1 MTSRNILNLAL
12 LGIVTLL
19 VLVVVFEP
27 GKKAEKPVVKLT
39 ALKKEAVSKI
49 FIQRVGKQ
57 DIRFEKKHNIWQMTT
72 PYQLPAN
79 DFRIDSILR
88 LVGAESSSQ
97 HDISKLDKANFKLDK
112 PAVTVTFNDKLSIA
126 FGGNEPLKHRRYVQ
140 VGDTLHL
147 ISDTVYYHVS
157 GKATALVS
165 LQLLPKDT
173 AIKAIQLPDRKIE
186 LKDGRWQ
193 IENEPKDMASDAVT
207 QLLNEWKL
215 AQALDVVEAKDKPTQ
230 EQIKLFVVGQDKPIT
245 FSIVKRKP
253 DFVLL
258 REDKGVQY
266 QLTEDSAERLLQ
278 LARAEPKAAE
288 HKTPAATNSK

>member
-1 MTSRNILNLAL
+1 MTSRNLLNLVL
-12 LGIVTLL
+12 LGIVAVL

-27 GKKAEKPVVKLT
+27 GKEPDKDKIKLT
-39 ALKKEAVSKI
+39 ALVKDAVKKI
-49 FIQRVGKQ
+49 QIQRVGKE
-57 DIRFEKKHNIWQMTT
+57 DIQFEKLNNVWHMTS

-88 LVGAESSSQ
+88 LVETESHSQ
-97 HDISKLDKANFKLDK
+97 HDITKLKKANFKLDK
-112 PAVTVTFNDKLSIA
+112 PGVTVTFDDKVSVA

-140 VGDTLHL
+140 VENTLHL
-147 ISDTVYYHVS
+147 ISDTVYYHIN
-157 GKATALVS
+157 GKPTALVS
-165 LQLLPKDT
+165 LQLLPKDI
-173 AIKAIQLPDRKIE
+173 AIKAIQLPDHKLE

-215 AQALDVVEAKDKPTQ
+215 AQALDVVAAKDQPGK
-230 EQIKLFVVGQDKPIT
+230 EQVKIFIDGQDQPIV

-278 LARAEPKAAE
+278 LARAEPEPEEDKSKNPTEAE
-288 HKTPAATNSK
+288 

>member
-1 MTSRNILNLAL
+1 MTSRNLLNLVL
-12 LGIVTLL
+12 LGIVTALI
-19 VLVVVFEP
+19 LVVVFEP
-27 GKKAEKPVVKLT
+27 GRAPEKQVTKLT
-39 ALKKEAVSKI
+39 SLKKEAVSKI
-49 FIQRVGKQ
+49 FIKRVGKQ
-57 DIRFEKKHNIWQMTT
+57 DVRFEKLNNVWQMTA

-88 LVGAESSSQ
+88 LAGAESYSQ
-97 HDISKLDKANFKLDK
+97 HDITKLDKANFKLDK

-126 FGGNEPLKHRRYVQ
+126 FGGNEPLNHRRYVQ

-147 ISDTVYYHVS
+147 ISDTVYYHIS
-157 GKATALVS
+157 GKPTALVS

-215 AQALDVVEAKDKPTQ
+215 AQALDVVEAKDKPSK
-230 EQIKLFVVGQDKPIT
+230 EKIKLFVEGQDKPIVFT
-245 FSIVKRKP
+245 IVKRKP

-278 LARAEPKAAE
+278 LAKAEKPE
-288 HKTPAATNSK
+288 ENKTPAATKSK